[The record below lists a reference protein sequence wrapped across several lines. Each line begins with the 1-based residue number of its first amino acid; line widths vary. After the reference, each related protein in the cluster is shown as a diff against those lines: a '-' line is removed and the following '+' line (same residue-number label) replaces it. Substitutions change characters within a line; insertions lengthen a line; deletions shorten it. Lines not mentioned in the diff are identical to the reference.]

1 MLKKI
6 FTLLCL
12 ATFVCSLSA
21 CGDAGGKAVKPGNI
35 DENTKPLSGDAGQ
48 EKAGTEAY

>member
-1 MLKKI
+1 MFKKI

-21 CGDAGGKAVKPGNI
+21 CGGAGGEAVKPGKV
-35 DENTKPLSGDAGQ
+35 DENTKPMSGEAGTEQ
-48 EKAGTEAY
+48 AGTEAY

>member
-12 ATFVCSLSA
+12 ATFVMSLSA
-21 CGDAGGKAVKPGNI
+21 CGGSSGTGFKAGKV
-35 DENTKPLSGDAGQ
+35 DENTKPLSNENAQ
-48 EKAGTEAY
+48 EAAATEAY